1 MTSRSHRDQL
11 FTSRTADQTNVQ
23 SFAQGG
29 GFSGQQQQQRNPDFQ
44 PNAVNDSDPLQLE
57 HMLGYAGDFRK
68 TVLALPG
75 SDQLYVKSMG
85 SLVAIENMSDPH
97 SQRFL
102 RGHDMPIS
110 ALAISESGRLIA
122 SGQVGTTHHKGCA
135 APVFLWH
142 TETGSR
148 ITVLRGLTEFVSIVA
163 FSPDERFICGSG
175 GDGLLYIWDVATGE
189 VAFGQHLSAPISIL
203 RWADSRKV
211 GHNMTYDIVFGMNST
226 LVQGYFTYD
235 NFRMQWSLPTKT
247 FATPPGRTLVRQF
260 HSIDLSRDGQF
271 VFVGTSSGEMMVF
284 RRDSVVFRACIPV
297 CTNGLQELVTLPDDT
312 VVCGGGDGTFT
323 KLYGRDLTWQK
334 VQDQRLDHSMVK
346 SMSLIGDGRNI
357 LVSCASGAVYRCAT
371 DNLQPSLLNVSNTS
385 AVTCIAFP
393 VTSYPP
399 SSSVIYYFATGTKSG
414 EIRMWDLTDY
424 ACVAAL
430 KVPKA
435 GSVLC
440 LVMPEVDKVLSGWQD
455 GSVRCSDSA
464 GRQLWYLPT
473 AHRDG
478 TTAIAAHIDAS
489 MQYFVTGGGDGAI
502 RVWRYANRELIT
514 QYTEHRQGVGR
525 VLVDNQQSNIVHSI
539 GGDASVLSFDLKAGR
554 RIVSHI
560 VNTGTMHTMTQRT
573 KREYELVT
581 GDSMGRLLHWDI
593 DVRDPVLAVQDPSR
607 YSVRAC
613 QISPSGRFIAFAGD
627 DEYVKVLDDETNT
640 IISLGQ
646 SHSGP
651 VLCLTWTPDE
661 RQIISG
667 GEDTCL
673 SVWNFFLGGEK

>member
-1 MTSRSHRDQL
+1 MHL
-11 FTSRTADQTNVQ
+11 IGICAVQ
-23 SFAQGG
+23 I
-29 GFSGQQQQQRNPDFQ
+29 QQ
-44 PNAVNDSDPLQLE
+44 
-57 HMLGYAGDFRK
+57 
-68 TVLALPG
+68 
-75 SDQLYVKSMG
+75 
-85 SLVAIENMSDPH
+85 
-97 SQRFL
+97 
-102 RGHDMPIS
+102 IS

-122 SGQVGTTHHKGCA
+122 SGQVGTKNHKGTA

-148 ITVLRGLTEFVSIVA
+148 ITVLRGLTEFVSMVA
-163 FSPDERFICGSG
+163 FSPDERFLCGSG

-189 VAFGQHLSAPISIL
+189 VAYGQHLSAPISVL
-203 RWADSRKV
+203 RWADFKKV
-211 GHNMTYDIVFGMNST
+211 GHNMTYDIVFGMSST

-235 NFRMQWSLPTKT
+235 AFRMQWTLPTKT
-247 FATPPGRTLVRQF
+247 FATPPGRTLVRAF
-260 HSIDLSRDGQF
+260 HTIDFSLDRQF
-271 VFVGTSSGEMMVF
+271 VYVGTSSGEMMVF

-312 VVCGGGDGTFT
+312 IVCGGGDGSFT

-334 VQDQRLDHSMVK
+334 VQDNRLDNTMVK
-346 SMSLIGDGRNI
+346 SMSLVANGREL
-357 LVSCASGAVYRCAT
+357 LVSCASGAVYRCAIE
-371 DNLQPSLLNVSNTS
+371 NLQPTLLNVSNTS

-393 VTSYPP
+393 TVEYP
-399 SSSVIYYFATGTKSG
+399 SSSSSIYYFATGTRSG
-414 EIRMWDLTDY
+414 EIRLWDLTDY
-424 ACVAAL
+424 ACVAAM

-435 GSVLC
+435 GGVLC

-455 GSVRCSDSA
+455 GSVRCSDTA

-489 MQYFVTGGGDGAI
+489 MQYFATGGGDGAI
-502 RVWRYANRELIT
+502 RVWRYSNRELIT
-514 QYTEHRQGVGR
+514 QYTEHRHGVGKI
-525 VLVDNQQSNIVHSI
+525 LVDNMQPNIVHSI

-560 VNTGTMHTMTQRT
+560 VNTGAMHTMTQRT
-573 KREYELVT
+573 KREYEVVT
-581 GDSMGRLLHWDI
+581 ADSMGRLLYWDI
-593 DVRDPVLAVQDPSR
+593 DVRDPVLAVQDPNR
-607 YSVRAC
+607 YSIRTC
-613 QISPSGRFIAFAGD
+613 QMSPSGRYIAFAGD

-673 SVWNFFLGGEK
+673 SVWNFFLGGER